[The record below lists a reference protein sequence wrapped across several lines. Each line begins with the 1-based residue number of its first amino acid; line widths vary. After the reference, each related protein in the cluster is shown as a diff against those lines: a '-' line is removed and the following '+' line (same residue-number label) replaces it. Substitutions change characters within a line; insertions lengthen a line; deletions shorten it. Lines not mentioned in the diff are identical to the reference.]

1 MKSMK
6 TQKLVSLAFAA
17 LLASVILQS
26 CSKDELI
33 TNPEQPTWTVRPDFA
48 TLDDRPQE
56 VIAMSHV
63 TENDAKPVEL
73 IKGKSGGKFA
83 LVIGISDYAGTRNDL
98 TYCDD
103 DATDWQALLV
113 KAGYSVVSLLDLA
126 ATKNNIDAAVKNLA
140 SNAGEGSEI
149 ALCYSG
155 HGSKGN
161 IVSTDLYYIG
171 SKYFGTMFANA
182 TSTKM
187 MFCFDACQIG
197 AMATDLNAPG
207 RVIVVASNRSTYS
220 YDGDKTMK
228 NGVFTYYQMLGFDKL
243 NYTYLETDSKY
254 ACDEMTTWARINR
267 VKVAPSFTD
276 TYPGDFVLP

>member
-1 MKSMK
+1 MK
-6 TQKLVSLAFAA
+6 TQKLINLA
-17 LLASVILQS
+17 LAVFLAGAIFQS

-56 VIAMSHV
+56 VIAQYQV
-63 TENDAKPVEL
+63 TGNDAKPGQL
-73 IKGKSGGKFA
+73 TKGKSGGKYA

-103 DATDWQALLV
+103 DARDWKARLMV
-113 KAGYSVVSLLDLA
+113 AGYEVVSLLDLA
-126 ATKNNIDAAVKNLA
+126 ATKSNIDAAVKNLA
-140 SNAGEGSEI
+140 SLSVAGNEI

-171 SKYFGTMFANA
+171 SKYFGAMFANA

-197 AMATDLNAPG
+197 AMAIDLNTPG
-207 RVIVVASNRSTYS
+207 RVIVVASNKSSYS
-220 YDGDKTMK
+220 YDGDATMK
-228 NGVFTYYQMLGFDKL
+228 NGVFTYYQMVGFDQLK
-243 NYTYLETDSKY
+243 YTYLESDCQY
-254 ACDEMTTWARINR
+254 ACDKMSAWAKINR
-267 VKVAPSFTD
+267 VRVAPSYTD
-276 TYPGDFVLP
+276 SYSGDFVLP

>member
-1 MKSMK
+1 MK
-6 TQKLVSLAFAA
+6 TQKLVNLAFAA
-17 LLASVILQS
+17 LLASAVLQS
-26 CSKDELI
+26 CSKDELN

-63 TENDAKPVEL
+63 TEGDAKPVEL
-73 IKGKSGGKFA
+73 IKGKSGGKYA
-83 LVIGISDYAGTRNDL
+83 LVIGISDYTGTQNDL

-103 DATDWQALLV
+103 DATDWKTRLV
-113 KAGYSVVSLLDLA
+113 KAGYTVVSLLDLN
-126 ATKNNIDAAVKNLA
+126 ATKTNIDAAVKDLA
-140 SNAGEGSEI
+140 SRAVAGNEI

-171 SKYFGTMFANA
+171 SKYFATMFANA

-197 AMATDLNAPG
+197 AMTTDLNAPG
-207 RVIVVASNRSTYS
+207 RVIVVASNKTTYS
-220 YDGDKTMK
+220 YDGDATMK
-228 NGVFTYYQMLGFDKL
+228 NGVFTYYQMIGFEQL
-243 NYTYLETDSKY
+243 NYTYLEQDSQY
-254 ACDEMTTWARINR
+254 ACDKMTAWAKINR
-267 VKVAPSFTD
+267 VRVAPSYTD
-276 TYPGDFVLP
+276 TYPGYFVLL